1 MNKST
6 AEHIHLD
13 GSIGWSIIWDGTIQ
27 WGQGDDGFEV
37 RNPKGLYAIGG
48 NKYDADIKQEEIA
61 GEEEVNAW
69 IEAGKLPDGTIISS
83 KIKKNLQMT
92 AKVKKYIQDFSK
104 TLLNIRAASD
114 IYEASNKTEED
125 LKTFKK
131 VFETYYDADN
141 LIDYIIV
148 SDVVRNYDGFWKNWQ
163 WFAYDGKNGG

>member
-1 MNKST
+1 
-6 AEHIHLD
+6 
-13 GSIGWSIIWDGTIQ
+13 
-27 WGQGDDGFEV
+27 
-37 RNPKGLYAIGG
+37 
-48 NKYDADIKQEEIA
+48 
-61 GEEEVNAW
+61 
-69 IEAGKLPDGTIISS
+69 
-83 KIKKNLQMT
+83 MT